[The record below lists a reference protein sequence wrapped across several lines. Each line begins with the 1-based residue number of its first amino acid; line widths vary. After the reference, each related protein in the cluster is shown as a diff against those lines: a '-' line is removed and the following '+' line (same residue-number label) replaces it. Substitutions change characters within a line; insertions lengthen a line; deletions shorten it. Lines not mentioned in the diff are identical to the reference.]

1 MPEPPE
7 SPVSRSH
14 LMDRHVAVIG
24 AGAMGSLF
32 GGYLAESGV
41 RVTLIDTGQ
50 EHVDTINDEGLVIET
65 PERNRRV
72 VDVHATTA
80 PGTVDSVDLL
90 VVFVKSHDT
99 GAAIADASPLID
111 GTDVLTL
118 QNGLGNPETL
128 AEVVDEPAIIAG
140 VTSHGSTLVGP
151 GHVRHAG
158 RGPTTLGRYFVDNDR
173 EVERI
178 ADLLTDA
185 DIETTVTRD
194 VPGAIWEKVLVNVG
208 INAATALAR
217 VPNGALADSEPGRRV
232 LTSAIREAAVVAE
245 AEGIQVR
252 DDIVDHAVD
261 VAERTGEN
269 RSSMWQDVESR
280 RRTEI
285 EALNGEIVRRGRGHD
300 IETPVNA
307 VLTDLV
313 RLAEPRDRET
323 ADDGVGPTDRRSQR
337 AGTGE

>member
-1 MPEPPE
+1 
-7 SPVSRSH
+7 
-14 LMDRHVAVIG
+14 MDGQVAVIG

-32 GGYLAESGV
+32 GGYLAGSGV
-41 RVTLIDTGQ
+41 PVTLIDTGE
-50 EHVDTINDEGLVIET
+50 EHVETINEEGLVIET
-65 PERNRRV
+65 PESNRRV
-72 VDVHATTA
+72 VDVRATTA
-80 PGTVDSVDLL
+80 PGTVDNVDLL

-99 GAAIADASPLID
+99 GAAIADAAPLVD

-128 AEVVDEPAIIAG
+128 AAVVDESVVIAG
-140 VTSHGSTLVGP
+140 VTSHGATLVGP

-173 EVERI
+173 EVERV
-178 ADLLTDA
+178 AALLTDA
-185 DIETTVTRD
+185 GIETTVTRD
-194 VPGAIWEKVLVNVG
+194 VLEAIWEKVLVNVG

-232 LTSAIREAAVVAE
+232 LTSAIREAALIAD
-245 AEGIQVR
+245 AEGISAGEDV
-252 DDIVDHAVD
+252 VGHAIE

-269 RSSMWQDVESR
+269 RSSMRQDIESG

-285 EALNGEIVRRGRGHD
+285 EALNAEIVRRGRGHD
-300 IETPVNA
+300 IETPVNE

-313 RLAEPRDRET
+313 RLAEPHDGERRT
-323 ADDGVGPTDRRSQR
+323 AGSDQPGAGPS
-337 AGTGE
+337 G

>member
-1 MPEPPE
+1 
-7 SPVSRSH
+7 
-14 LMDRHVAVIG
+14 MDRHVAVIG

-32 GGYLAESGV
+32 GGYLADSGV
-41 RVTLIDTGQ
+41 QVTLIDTGQ
-50 EHVDTINDEGLVIET
+50 EHVDTINEEGLVIET
-65 PERNRRV
+65 PEGDRRV
-72 VDVHATTA
+72 VDVRATTA
-80 PGTVDSVDLL
+80 PSTVDVVDLL

-99 GAAIADASPLID
+99 RAAIADAAPLVD

-140 VTSHGSTLVGP
+140 VTSHGSTLEGP

-173 EVERI
+173 EVERV

-194 VPGAIWEKVLVNVG
+194 VPEAIWEKVLVNVG

-217 VPNGALADSEPGRRV
+217 VRNGALADSEPGRRV
-232 LTSAIREAAVVAE
+232 LASAIREAAVVAD
-245 AEGIQVR
+245 AEGIPVR
-252 DDIVDHAVD
+252 EDIVDHAVD
-261 VAERTGEN
+261 IAERTGEN
-269 RSSMWQDVESR
+269 RSSMRQDIDSR

-285 EALNGEIVRRGRGHD
+285 QALNGEIVRRGHRHD
-300 IETPVNA
+300 IETPVNE

-313 RLAEPRDRET
+313 RLAESRDQGT
-323 ADDGVGPTDRRSQR
+323 TDGGFGPTERQSQR
-337 AGTGE
+337 AAGAGE